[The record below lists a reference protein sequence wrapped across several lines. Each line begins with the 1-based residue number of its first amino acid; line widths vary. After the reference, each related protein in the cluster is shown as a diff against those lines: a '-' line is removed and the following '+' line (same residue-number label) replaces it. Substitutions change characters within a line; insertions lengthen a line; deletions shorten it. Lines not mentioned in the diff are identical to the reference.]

1 VNGQRL
7 DRIGTA
13 AGGEPAARRQR
24 RRDPPAVEPQHDQQ
38 GPNHRTGRGSRSGTR
53 RQDTHRR
60 PPTLALLDLAPL
72 DLGAV
77 GEPSNRRSAPS
88 RSSPSAELLA
98 PADAGSARTTTRAPA
113 GSAVNRDRI
122 RCRNRRCTRCRVTD
136 PPTVRPT
143 TKPTLGSTSGEVSA
157 APGRAKCTTTE
168 PQVARRP
175 RRTAVAKSSRRVSR
189 APAGSTARYP
199 LSPVRPTARYEPYG
213 VAPRGWHARRGFA
226 CATGTRGSSR
236 GDGCSVGTYACPW
249 PRLSFS
255 WYLKFSRCRSQP
267 SGLRGRQ
274 VISLPV
280 RMAGTQEYPLAGGR
294 RPERR
299 RPAPVASK
307 PTSRVTAW
315 TTRRYIDGACLHG
328 VLVAAPTLASL
339 RRPNIAGP
347 ARQAGTSGTLGSGVI
362 HRHPQL
368 WTTLWTHQCS

>member
-24 RRDPPAVEPQHDQQ
+24 RRDPPAIEPQHDQQ

-60 PPTLALLDLAPL
+60 PPTLALLDLAL
-72 DLGAV
+72 SDLGAV

-122 RCRNRRCTRCRVTD
+122 RCRNRRCTRCRVTE

-143 TKPTLGSTSGEVSA
+143 TKPTLGPASGEVSA
-157 APGRAKCTTTE
+157 TPGRARCTTTE

-189 APAGSTARYP
+189 APAGSTVRYP
-199 LSPVRPTARYEPYG
+199 LNSRVRPTAQCGPCG

-267 SGLRGRQ
+267 SGLRVVRSSPCQPGWQARKNTRWQAGDGPSVGGRHRLRQ
-274 VISLPV
+274 NQPPASLPGRHAV
-280 RMAGTQEYPLAGGR
+280 TSVVLAYTGFLWQHPRLLACGARTSLGPHGKLAR
-294 RPERR
+294 RGP
-299 RPAPVASK
+299 
-307 PTSRVTAW
+307 W
-315 TTRRYIDGACLHG
+315 GAE
-328 VLVAAPTLASL
+328 
-339 RRPNIAGP
+339 
-347 ARQAGTSGTLGSGVI
+347 
-362 HRHPQL
+362 
-368 WTTLWTHQCS
+368 